1 MKKIFLTFVAL
12 FAIGLGVCQAQ
23 VTRDSFV
30 NADRLAKL
38 EKFLKNKPAET
49 KIADVDAYTNAVYT
63 AAEAA
68 FASSGQLQTLYSR
81 EVGET
86 KDGVT
91 DVTVTKPTLEDWL
104 ALSATVAE
112 EGVSLTEAGKL
123 AAKATTALKDFKNPM
138 KAAKAAKIL
147 KVSTDIFPLL
157 GEETL
162 AQGKAIKDIIET
174 LKSGRN
180 L

>member
-23 VTRDSFV
+23 VTRDSIV

-38 EKFLKNKPAET
+38 EKFCKKQPASTGIKE
-49 KIADVDAYTNAVYT
+49 VDAYTSAVYT
-63 AAEAA
+63 AAVAA
-68 FASSGQLQTLYSR
+68 LASNEQLLNLYSR

-91 DVTVTKPTLEDWL
+91 DVTVTKPTLQDWTV
-104 ALSATVAE
+104 LSATVAAE
-112 EGVSLTEAGKL
+112 VVSLTEAGKL
-123 AAKATTALKDFKNPM
+123 AAKATTALKDFKDPM
-138 KAAKAAKIL
+138 KAAKAAKIM
-147 KVSTDIFPLL
+147 KASTELYPLL
-157 GEETL
+157 GEEIA
-162 AQGKAIKDIIET
+162 AQGNAVKSIIET